1 MSAGIKFHKVS
12 HFLDSSSNQHRLP
25 HVNGV
30 VVKQALKEIGFKVP
44 FNPSFKINQ
53 DFDIPY
59 LCGYDTKKDIAYF
72 DKDFEPRA
80 YSEGDATKTLLT
92 HEQIEKELEGI
103 IHTKWNYQ
111 QRHHIATHCERL
123 CVEEKGWDW
132 NAYTRWTTHEWHKA
146 YAKWKSPSGLR
157 CPGTLDMS
165 PYVDEDDALVK
176 AMHKAGAKD
185 AGQEA

>member
-25 HVNGV
+25 HIGSDEVRS
-30 VVKQALKEIGFKVP
+30 ALKQIGFKVP
-44 FNPSFKINQ
+44 FKPTFSV
-53 DFDIPY
+53 DYTYDIPY
-59 LCGYDTKKDIAYF
+59 LCGYDTEKDLAYF
-72 DKDFEPRA
+72 DKGFEPRS

-92 HEQIEKELEGI
+92 HEQVEKLLEQVGQE
-103 IHTKWNYQ
+103 WNYE

-123 CVEEKGWDW
+123 CIEHLGWDW
-132 NAYTRWTTHEWHKA
+132 NAYTRWTTYEWHKS
-146 YAKWKSPSGLR
+146 YAKWQKPSGLH

-176 AMHKAGAKD
+176 AMRKAGAKD
-185 AGQEA
+185 AGQE